1 MATHSSLAWRI
12 PQTGAWRATVQ
23 RVTELDTNE
32 RLSTMYIANT
42 HLKKKKPTRPN
53 RTVHPTE
60 AEDMLFLSACG
71 TFSRRDHVLDCKT
84 SLNKKK
90 VEIIQRI

>member
-42 HLKKKKPTRPN
+42 HLKKKKSQLGLTERFTQQKQ
-53 RTVHPTE
+53 RTCY
-60 AEDMLFLSACG
+60 F
-71 TFSRRDHVLDCKT
+71 
-84 SLNKKK
+84 
-90 VEIIQRI
+90 